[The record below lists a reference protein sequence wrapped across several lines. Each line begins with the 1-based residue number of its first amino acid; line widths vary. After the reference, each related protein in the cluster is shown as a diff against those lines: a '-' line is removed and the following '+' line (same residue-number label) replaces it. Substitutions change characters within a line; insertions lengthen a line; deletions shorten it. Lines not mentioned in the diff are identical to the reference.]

1 MLETFD
7 KNKLLAY
14 WLDSSEKD
22 FKTMQ
27 DLYLTKNNNW
37 ALFLGHLVI
46 EKLLKALYIKN
57 VGDFPPLI
65 HDLRRLLEKSGIELE
80 ADRKLLFDSI
90 TRFNINARYDD
101 YRQSF
106 YSLCTDEFTKEWIS
120 KINECRLWIKSML

>member
-1 MLETFD
+1 M
-7 KNKLLAY
+7 
-14 WLDSSEKD
+14 
-22 FKTMQ
+22 
-27 DLYLTKNNNW
+27 
-37 ALFLGHLVI
+37 I